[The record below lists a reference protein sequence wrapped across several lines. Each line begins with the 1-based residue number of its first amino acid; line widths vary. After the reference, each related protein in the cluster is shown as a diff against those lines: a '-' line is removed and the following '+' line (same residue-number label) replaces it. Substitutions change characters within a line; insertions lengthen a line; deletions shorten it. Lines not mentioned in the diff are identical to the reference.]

1 MQQIYR
7 ITSMPKRDFN
17 KVTLQ
22 LIWNHTSAW
31 VFSCKIAAVLQNTF
45 SENTPGGLFLQ
56 KLIYKVKYLTNNKI
70 IIVQVE
76 VSKKREA
83 ECNRLRKE
91 MEELNAA
98 NDAAAASAKQKF
110 NAQIAEAQDEIENLK
125 KVKAK

>member
-1 MQQIYR
+1 M
-7 ITSMPKRDFN
+7 
-17 KVTLQ
+17 
-22 LIWNHTSAW
+22 
-31 VFSCKIAAVLQNTF
+31 AAVLQNTF

-56 KLIYKVKYLTNNKI
+56 KLIYKVKYLTNKI
-70 IIVQVE
+70 VFIQVE

-98 NDAAAASAKQKF
+98 NDAAAASTKQKF

>member
-31 VFSCKIAAVLQNTF
+31 VFSGKIAAVLQNTF

-70 IIVQVE
+70 IIIQVE

>member
-7 ITSMPKRDFN
+7 RTSMPKRDFN

-22 LIWNHTSAW
+22 LIWNHTSVW
-31 VFSCKIAAVLQNTF
+31 VFFCKIVAVLQNTF

-70 IIVQVE
+70 IIIQVE

-110 NAQIAEAQDEIENLK
+110 NAQIGEAQDEIENLK

>member
-31 VFSCKIAAVLQNTF
+31 VFSCKIVAVLQNTF

-70 IIVQVE
+70 IIIQVE

>member
-1 MQQIYR
+1 M
-7 ITSMPKRDFN
+7 F
-17 KVTLQ
+17 
-22 LIWNHTSAW
+22 
-31 VFSCKIAAVLQNTF
+31 FCKIVAVLQNTF

-70 IIVQVE
+70 IIIQVE